1 MVSVDLKAPESPSLV
16 QLRLY
21 LQQQKIQKLLKI
33 IMQNLNLSSHR
44 LIRQRKFKN
53 CPVLPSSLNFE
64 GIRWDN
70 HSGCILARVIYI
82 AILAYITLLINLK
95 V

>member
-1 MVSVDLKAPESPSLV
+1 MVSIDLKAPESPSLA

-21 LQQQKIQKLLKI
+21 LQQQKIQMFLKI
-33 IMQNLNLSSHR
+33 MMQTLNFSSHQ

-64 GIRWDN
+64 GIKWDT
-70 HSGCILARVIYI
+70 C
-82 AILAYITLLINLK
+82 
-95 V
+95 